1 MSLSIPSNRDF
12 QVAFKIN
19 IAGTSAHPSQVKVQV
34 ERDELSLGFIAEQ
47 KNDEWIATLTD
58 LGRIFSD
65 GEATLSIAIVVNNR
79 LFTPMKK
86 SATLKAVIDDTTSV
100 EVENITV
107 SARTTETSAS
117 QNAVKVEE
125 LADNSV
131 ETEAPP
137 VDAPVIVPTIKLDLM
152 KMIDP
157 LTVNVKPKI
166 SASTVKRILG
176 PTTNVPKPDITAEQV
191 GILRSLEPS
200 TKRRTVSA
208 AKRIAEAAPPPS
220 KSPSSFSMKR
230 IKIVT
235 E

>member
-47 KNDEWIATLTD
+47 KNDEWVATLTD

-86 SATLKAVIDDTTSV
+86 SATLKAVIDDTTTV
-100 EVENITV
+100 EVETITV
-107 SARTTETSAS
+107 AAKPAEAQSTPENT
-117 QNAVKVEE
+117 VKVEE
-125 LADNSV
+125 LADDSITDDVAV
-131 ETEAPP
+131 ETQQ
-137 VDAPVIVPTIKLDLM
+137 VVPTIKLDLM

-157 LTVNVKPKI
+157 LAVNVKPKI

-176 PTTNVPKPDITAEQV
+176 PTTSVPKPNITTEQV
-191 GILRSLEPS
+191 GILRSLEPTS
-200 TKRRTVSA
+200 KKQIVSA
-208 AKRIAEAAPPPS
+208 AKRIAEAAPPPPKAAS
-220 KSPSSFSMKR
+220 AFSMKR